1 MALTKRWAKE
11 HSGTRMKGS
20 DVVAITALAISLTA
34 LLWNVAV
41 MWLKW
46 PRIVVEVAVRRP
58 PSPMAG
64 EQKQGGVPSSEDEA
78 FVLTIINNGAEPVSI
93 ISMGFKGSGTDKKF
107 RLDYLDTWRAPTGA
121 ELPKRRG
128 AEDEPVLPVRI
139 QGHDCHVYEYTES
152 ALLEL
157 PPDVD
162 YHGYAQR
169 YKAFRWRPN
178 RPMVRETKSRETVL
192 RHGVRAAVAAGFHG
206 GEISPFQ
213 EAGRDSH
220 DG

>member
-1 MALTKRWAKE
+1 
-11 HSGTRMKGS
+11 MKVS
-20 DVVAITALAISLTA
+20 DIVAIAAFAISLTA

-46 PRIVVEVAVRRP
+46 PRIVVEVAVRRDL
-58 PSPMAG
+58 MTG
-64 EQKQGGVPSSEDEA
+64 VHKQGEISSSEDDA
-78 FVLTIINNGAEPVSI
+78 FILTIINNGAEPVTMK
-93 ISMGFKGSGTDKKF
+93 SMGFTGSGANKKF
-107 RLDYLDTWRAPTGA
+107 RLDYLTTWRAAARA

-128 AEDEPVLPVRI
+128 VDDEPVLPVRI
-139 QGHDCHVYEYTES
+139 QGHDCHIYEYTES
-152 ALLEL
+152 ALRQL

-169 YKAFRWRPN
+169 YKAFRWWPN
-178 RPMVRETKSRETVL
+178 RPTVRETKSRETVL
-192 RHGVRAAVAAGFHG
+192 RHADPSRCGRGIHG
-206 GEISPFQ
+206 GETSPFQ

>member
-1 MALTKRWAKE
+1 
-11 HSGTRMKGS
+11 
-20 DVVAITALAISLTA
+20 
-34 LLWNVAV
+34 

-58 PSPMAG
+58 PSG
-64 EQKQGGVPSSEDEA
+64 SEDGA
-78 FVLTIINNGAEPVSI
+78 FVLTIINNGAEPVTI
-93 ISMGFKGSGTDKKF
+93 KSMGFEGAGSHDKF
-107 RLDYLDTWRAPTGA
+107 RLDYLDTWRMPTVT
-121 ELPKRRG
+121 ELPRRRG
-128 AEDEPVLPVRI
+128 VHDEPVLPVRI

-178 RPMVRETKSRETVL
+178 RPTIRETQSRETVL
-192 RHGVRAAVAAGFHG
+192 RHADPHSRARGSQG
-206 GEISPFQ
+206 GEVTEPTS
-213 EAGRDSH
+213 G
-220 DG
+220 